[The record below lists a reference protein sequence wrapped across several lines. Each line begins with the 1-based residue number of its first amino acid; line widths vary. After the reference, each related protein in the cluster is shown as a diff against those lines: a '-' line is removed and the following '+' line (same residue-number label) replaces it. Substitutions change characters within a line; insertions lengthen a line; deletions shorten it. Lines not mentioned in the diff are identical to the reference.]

1 MNQSTKSILWIALAW
16 ILIALYSVF
25 QVSAAESFIDRSG
38 LQIFEDTDV
47 KQMAIFLYGLAVVS
61 FLGGSQ
67 VPAVFLKKKMF
78 TVQFVF
84 SAIFGF
90 ILLLITVWNENI
102 LGVLSEP
109 ALNSFFVD
117 HPLVAL
123 EYLVIPYAVM
133 FFLDAYANDRLT
145 EFSWSAFGES
155 SRGIFLRPR
164 KTFDEVVI
172 QQSKLFSLAAILI
185 IAVGWIMWDTVFY
198 VLDFLPTRTSLV
210 PSLSTILSP
219 TQKMMLTIPS
229 LLLVWL
235 ITSALVS
242 LVANRL
248 GGRGGFSET
257 TSVAGFAFYPIL
269 IAGFVDLIEYALFEA
284 TIQTSQSLFLAAGF
298 LIPFILWPLALLVLA
313 IKTAESISTPQ
324 AILTSLIL
332 VPIILPLVFIIL

>member
-1 MNQSTKSILWIALAW
+1 MWIALAW

-25 QVSAAESFIDRSG
+25 QVSAAESFIDLSG

-67 VPAVFLKKKMF
+67 VPAVFLKRKTF

-90 ILLLITVWNENI
+90 ILLLITVWNEN
-102 LGVLSEP
+102 VLSWLNEP

-123 EYLVIPYAVM
+123 EYLVIPYVVM

-145 EFSWSAFGES
+145 EFSWSTLGEF
-155 SRGIFLRPR
+155 SRGFFLRPK
-164 KTFDEVVI
+164 KTFDEIVI
-172 QQSKLFSLAAILI
+172 HQTKLFSLATISI
-185 IAVGWIMWDTVFY
+185 IAVIWIIRDAVFY
-198 VLDFLPTRTSLV
+198 VLDFLPARTSLA
-210 PSLSTILSP
+210 PSLSTILNP

-235 ITSALVS
+235 IASGLVS
-242 LVANRL
+242 FAANRL
-248 GGRGGFSET
+248 GGRGSFSET
-257 TSVAGFAFYPIL
+257 ASVAGFAFYPIL
-269 IAGFVDLIEYALFEA
+269 IAGLIDLIEFALFEA
-284 TIQTSQSLFLAAGF
+284 MIQTSEPLFLVAGF

-313 IKTAESISTPQ
+313 VRIAESISTPQ
-324 AILTSLIL
+324 AILTSLVL
-332 VPIILPLVFIIL
+332 VPFILPLVIIVL